1 MDPIPLVIIA
11 SPMLDRSAP
20 LLKSLK
26 PSSIFEIIKLD
37 ATVGAELSA
46 PKSLVTT
53 QELVSFGRVL
63 TQNERACAISHS
75 RAREIIKNSNF
86 GGVILEDDARIL
98 NLEMFEKI
106 ICEFLVSQRRQK
118 KILSLVQY
126 HGTNNQGFL
135 SKEQNRL
142 FRLPGSFPLAVAY
155 TLTPKAAEELNFQSK
170 KRSGIS
176 DWPDSSCTYYF
187 LRSGLVRHGDEQTN
201 SIIGQVEIRT
211 SRIPDLIKKILTY
224 SEVQMVPRNLVKA
237 IKWKIKGKIAEGM
250 INSRQQKG

>member
-11 SPMLDRSAP
+11 SPMQDRSAP
-20 LLKSLK
+20 LLNSLE
-26 PSSIFEIIKLD
+26 PSLIFEVIKLD
-37 ATVGAELSA
+37 ATMGVELGA
-46 PKSLVTT
+46 PKSLVTKE
-53 QELVSFGRVL
+53 ELVRFGRAL

-98 NLEMFEKI
+98 NLALFEKT
-106 ICEFLVSQRRQK
+106 ICEFLVSQRLQK

-126 HGTNNQGFL
+126 HGTNEPSSLGKQ
-135 SKEQNRL
+135 QNRL
-142 FRLPGSFPLAVAY
+142 IRLPGSFPLAVAY
-155 TLTPKAAEELNFQSK
+155 TLTPKAAEELNYQSN

-176 DWPDSSCTYYF
+176 DWPESSCTYYF

-224 SEVQMVPRNLVKA
+224 SEVQMIPRNLAKA
-237 IKWKIKGKIAEGM
+237 IKWKIDGKIAESM
-250 INSRQQKG
+250 INSRQQKC